1 MLNLW
6 LIWGYGA
13 DRSAMLSK
21 ISLPLG
27 HQMTDNAAMEK
38 YLLSPASDILKILIT
53 DLDTEGRYLF
63 LNAIAAKL
71 RYPHIFLFL
80 WSSVSVC
87 GNRSGENSF
96 PMVFADETTE
106 HMRDKMGHK
115 FGKFPLAVNIHRHH
129 IAY

>member
-1 MLNLW
+1 
-6 LIWGYGA
+6 
-13 DRSAMLSK
+13 MLSK

-38 YLLSPASDILKILIT
+38 YLLSPALDILKILIT

-63 LNAIAAKL
+63 LNAIADQL

-96 PMVFADETTE
+96 PMPVDESVE
-106 HMRDKMGHK
+106 YGGISDNVHK
-115 FGKFPLAVNIHRHH
+115 TLFNNLISMVYGTAPWMSRVKT
-129 IAY
+129 